1 MRPRGATTSPP
12 TPTLGRGRAQWVWLG
27 FTPPRLLVCSFGRTL
42 GFVLAFALFASVAPE
57 VAAQDMT
64 AANRE
69 VSDLESDTQRLMASR
84 VRPHDLKS
92 DTFVEERLTD
102 GELYLRLEDYLR
114 AAILLMDIVEHYPT
128 HRAYPEALFLLGE
141 SLFFAGDH
149 LGARKRYAEVID
161 RSSDPAFSP
170 YLQMALS
177 RLIEIAIHTRDFRE
191 VDGYFARLEA
201 LPSSTLSVTTA
212 YFRAKYLYNRAVPLD
227 DVLNAPRN
235 AAIRG
240 VDQGRLEQARKGFI
254 AIPGGT
260 EFSLRSKYFVGTI
273 HILRGEYLD
282 AIAAFHGVL
291 GHEPTNEQERE
302 VVELAY
308 LALGR
313 LYYETEQLEQALEA
327 YRAIPQTSAHFGN
340 ALYELAWTYIRLG
353 DPIQAERALEVLSVA
368 APDSPLNADGK
379 VLRGDLLARTGR
391 YDEADVVFGEVRET
405 FGPIR
410 DELARTRQNHPDLH
424 AYFQKVVREN
434 LDHFDIDDFLPES
447 ARRWITLEG
456 DYERALEVLADLSQA
471 KQLVRETD
479 ELAERIT
486 AVLSAPNRVSVF
498 SDLRRQRERTTGL
511 RNRAARARGTL
522 ISSEAQTRGNRQGEA
537 ARIRTRR
544 QDLQAEVMKMPI
556 ETEDFIDRDFDKLE
570 EYRLAE
576 RELQGLRVEILG
588 LEARI
593 VASRTGLAA
602 VDPEKVDRE
611 GLRADI
617 NRHDAEIKRYEEQL
631 IWIRRRLEVGRLH
644 VGVGDKRYQADDAE
658 RSKFIDA
665 VNREREL
672 SGSGGPAYDAAFSR
686 VAAVVRQLD
695 QRDAEV
701 AAMVRRR
708 VAGMLE
714 VVDEETANLA
724 RYRVSLG
731 SLEGETEHVVGAITY
746 LNFNRV
752 HNRFYDLVLRA
763 DLGKIDVSWA
773 RREDHRLRID
783 ALTRERARELQALDD
798 EFRDV
803 MDEGRSSE
811 GEP

>member
-12 TPTLGRGRAQWVWLG
+12 TPTLGRGRRVWREWV
-27 FTPPRLLVCSFGRTL
+27 P
-42 GFVLAFALFASVAPE
+42 FALCVSLLASVASVGSG

-69 VSDLESDTQRLMASR
+69 VSDLESDTQRLMERR
-84 VRPHDLKS
+84 VHPHDLKS
-92 DTFVEERLTD
+92 ETFVEERLTD

-141 SLFFAGDH
+141 SLFLAGDY

-161 RSSDPAFSP
+161 RSADPTFSP
-170 YLQMALS
+170 FLQRSLS

-201 LPSSTLSVTTA
+201 LPSATLSITTA
-212 YFRAKYLYNRAVPLD
+212 YFRAKYLYNRAVPVD
-227 DVLNAPRN
+227 DVLNAPAN
-235 AAIRG
+235 AALRG

-273 HILRGEYLD
+273 HTLRGEYLD

-291 GHEPTNEQERE
+291 GHEATNDEERQ
-302 VVELAY
+302 VIELTY

-313 LYYETEQLEQALEA
+313 LYYETEQLEQAIEA
-327 YRAIPQTSAHFGN
+327 YRAIEQTSSHFAE

-353 DPIQAERALEVLSVA
+353 DAIQAERALEVLSVA

-379 VLRGDLLARTGR
+379 VLRGDLLARGGR
-391 YDEADVVFGEVRET
+391 YDEAEVVFEEVRAT

-410 DELARTRQNHPDLH
+410 DDLDRTRRDHPDLH
-424 AYFQKVVREN
+424 AYFRRVVRKN

-447 ARRWITLEG
+447 ARRWIVLEG
-456 DYERALEVLADLSQA
+456 DYQRALEVLADLSEA
-471 KQLVRETD
+471 KQLVIETD
-479 ELAERIT
+479 ELARRIT
-486 AVLSAPNRVSVF
+486 AALSAPNRVSVF

-522 ISSEAQTRGNRQGEA
+522 ITGEAQVRGNRAGEVT
-537 ARIRTRR
+537 RVRSRR
-544 QDLQAEVMKMPI
+544 QELQAEVLKMPI
-556 ETEDFIDRDFDKLE
+556 DTEDFIDRDLEKLE
-570 EYRLAE
+570 EYRAAE
-576 RELQGLRVEILG
+576 RSLQGLRVEILG

-593 VASRTGLAA
+593 VASRTGLGA
-602 VDPEKVDRE
+602 VDPAKVDPEALRE
-611 GLRADI
+611 QLEQ
-617 NRHDAEIKRYEEQL
+617 HEAEIKKHEEQL
-631 IWIRRRLEVGRLH
+631 TWIRRRLEVGRLH

-658 RSKFIDA
+658 RAKFINLVD
-665 VNREREL
+665 REREL
-672 SGSGGPAYDAAFSR
+672 AGSGGPAYDAVFVR
-686 VAAVVRQLD
+686 VASVERRLD

-708 VAGMLE
+708 VAEMLV

-724 RYRVSLG
+724 RYRVALRSF
-731 SLEGETEHVVGAITY
+731 EGETEDVVGAITY
-746 LNFNRV
+746 LNFDRV
-752 HNRFYDLVLRA
+752 HNRFYELVLRA
-763 DLGKIDVSWA
+763 DLGTIDIAWA

-783 ALTRERARELQALDD
+783 SLTRERARELQALDD

-803 MDEGRSSE
+803 MDQNQGGE

>member
-12 TPTLGRGRAQWVWLG
+12 TPTLGRGRAKRVWLG
-27 FTPPRLLVCSFGRTL
+27 FTPPNLVLWTFGL
-42 GFVLAFALFASVAPE
+42 VLPFALVASVPPD

-114 AAILLMDIVEHYPT
+114 SAILLMDIVEHYPT
-128 HRAYPEALFLLGE
+128 HRAYPEALYLLGE
-141 SLFFAGDH
+141 SLFFAGDY

-161 RSSDPAFSP
+161 RSGDPAFSP

-177 RLIEIAIHTRDFRE
+177 RLVEIAIHTRDFRD

-201 LPSSTLSVTTA
+201 LPSATLSVTTA

-227 DVLNAPRN
+227 DLLNAPRN

-240 VDQGRLEQARKGFI
+240 VDQVRLEQARQGFI

-291 GHEPTNEQERE
+291 GHEPTNEHERE

-327 YRAIPQTSAHFGN
+327 YRAIPQTSAHFAN

-353 DPIQAERALEVLSVA
+353 DAVQAERALEVLSVA

-391 YDEADVVFGEVRET
+391 YDEADVVFEEVRET

-424 AYFQKVVREN
+424 AYFRKVVREN

-537 ARIRTRR
+537 ARLRTRR

-611 GLRADI
+611 RLRADI
-617 NRHDAEIKRYEEQL
+617 NRHDAEIQQYEEQL

-658 RSKFIDA
+658 RSKFIHA

-686 VAAVVRQLD
+686 VAAVERQLD

-724 RYRVSLG
+724 RYRVALG
-731 SLEGETEHVVGAITY
+731 SLEGETERVVGAITY

-752 HNRFYDLVLRA
+752 QNRFYDLVLRA

>member
-1 MRPRGATTSPP
+1 
-12 TPTLGRGRAQWVWLG
+12 VWLG
-27 FTPPRLLVCSFGRTL
+27 FIRFA
-42 GFVLAFALFASVAPE
+42 LAFSLFASVTPD
-57 VAAQDMT
+57 VAAQDLA

-69 VSDLESDTQRLMASR
+69 VSDLESDAQRLMANP

-92 DTFVEERLTD
+92 NTFVEERLTD

-141 SLFFAGDH
+141 SLFFAGDY

-212 YFRAKYLYNRAVPLD
+212 YFRAKYLYNRAVPID
-227 DVLNAPRN
+227 DVLNGPPN
-235 AAIRG
+235 AAIQG

-254 AIPGGT
+254 AIPSGT

-273 HILRGEYLD
+273 HTLRGEYLD

-291 GHEPTNEQERE
+291 GHDPANEQERQ
-302 VVELAY
+302 VVELTY

-313 LYYETEQLEQALEA
+313 LYYETDQLEQALEA
-327 YRAIPQTSAHFGN
+327 YRAVEQTSPHFDE
-340 ALYELAWTYIRLG
+340 ALYELAWNYIRMG
-353 DPIQAERALEVLSVA
+353 DAVQAERALEVLSVA

-379 VLRGDLLARTGR
+379 VLQGDLLARTGR
-391 YDEADVVFGEVRET
+391 YDEAEVVFDEVRAT

-410 DELARTRQNHPDLH
+410 DDLARTRQQHPDLH
-424 AYFQKVVREN
+424 AYFRRVVREN

-447 ARRWITLEG
+447 ARRWIDLEG
-456 DYERALEVLADLSQA
+456 DYERALEVLADLSEA
-471 KQLVRETD
+471 KQLVQETD
-479 ELAERIT
+479 ELAQRIK
-486 AVLSAPNRVSVF
+486 AALSAPNRVSVF

-511 RNRAARARGTL
+511 RNRAARVRGTL
-522 ISSEAQTRGNRQGEA
+522 INSETQVQGDRRGEA
-537 ARIRTRR
+537 ARVRARR
-544 QDLQAEVMKMPI
+544 GELQAEVMKMPV

-570 EYRLAE
+570 EYRVAE
-576 RELQGLRVEILG
+576 RDLQGLRVEILG

-602 VDPEKVDRE
+602 VDPQKVDPRA
-611 GLRADI
+611 LRAQLD
-617 NRHDAEIKRYEEQL
+617 RHEVEVQEYEEQL
-631 IWIRRRLEVGRLH
+631 TWLRRRLEVGRLH
-644 VGVGDKRYQADDAE
+644 VGVGDKRYQADDTE
-658 RSKFIDA
+658 RTKFINLVD
-665 VNREREL
+665 REREL
-672 SGSGGPAYDAAFSR
+672 VGSGGPGYDAAFSR
-686 VAAVVRQLD
+686 VAAVERQLD

-701 AAMVRRR
+701 AARVQRR
-708 VAGMLE
+708 VAEMLA

-724 RYRVSLG
+724 RYRVALG
-731 SLEGETEHVVGAITY
+731 SLEGETEDVVGAITY

-752 HNRFYDLVLRA
+752 HDRFHDLVLRA
-763 DLGKIDVSWA
+763 DVGKIDVSWA

-803 MDEGRSSE
+803 MDQHQVGE

>member
-1 MRPRGATTSPP
+1 
-12 TPTLGRGRAQWVWLG
+12 
-27 FTPPRLLVCSFGRTL
+27 
-42 GFVLAFALFASVAPE
+42 
-57 VAAQDMT
+57 MT

-69 VSDLESDTQRLMASR
+69 VSDLESDTQRLMERR
-84 VRPHDLKS
+84 VHPHDLKS
-92 DTFVEERLTD
+92 ETFVEERLTD

-141 SLFFAGDH
+141 SLFLAGDY

-161 RSSDPAFSP
+161 RSADPTFSP
-170 YLQMALS
+170 FLQRSLS

-201 LPSSTLSVTTA
+201 LPSATLSITTA
-212 YFRAKYLYNRAVPLD
+212 YFRAKYLYNRAVPVD
-227 DVLNAPRN
+227 DVLNAPAN
-235 AAIRG
+235 AALRG

-260 EFSLRSKYFVGTI
+260 DFSLRSKYFVGTI
-273 HILRGEYLD
+273 HTLRGEYLD

-291 GHEPTNEQERE
+291 GHEATNDEERQ
-302 VVELAY
+302 VIELTY

-313 LYYETEQLEQALEA
+313 LYYETEQLEQAIEA
-327 YRAIPQTSAHFGN
+327 YRAIEQTSSHFAE

-353 DPIQAERALEVLSVA
+353 DAIQAERALEVLSVA

-379 VLRGDLLARTGR
+379 VLRGDLLARSGR
-391 YDEADVVFGEVRET
+391 YDEAEVVFDEVRAT

-410 DELARTRQNHPDLH
+410 DDLDRTRRDHPDLH
-424 AYFQKVVREN
+424 AYFRRVVREN

-447 ARRWITLEG
+447 ARRWIVLEG
-456 DYERALEVLADLSQA
+456 DYQRALEVLADLSEA
-471 KQLVRETD
+471 KQLVIETD
-479 ELAERIT
+479 ELARRIT
-486 AVLSAPNRVSVF
+486 AALSAPNRVSVF

-522 ISSEAQTRGNRQGEA
+522 ITGEAQVRGNRAGEVT
-537 ARIRTRR
+537 RVRSRR
-544 QDLQAEVMKMPI
+544 QELQAEVLKMPI
-556 ETEDFIDRDFDKLE
+556 DTEDFIDRDLEKLE
-570 EYRLAE
+570 EYRAAE
-576 RELQGLRVEILG
+576 RSLQGLRVEILG
-588 LEARI
+588 LEARV
-593 VASRTGLAA
+593 VASRTGLRA
-602 VDPEKVDRE
+602 VDPAKVDPEALRE
-611 GLRADI
+611 QLEQ
-617 NRHDAEIKRYEEQL
+617 HEAEIKKHEEQL
-631 IWIRRRLEVGRLH
+631 TWIRRRLEVGRLH

-658 RSKFIDA
+658 RAKFINLVD
-665 VNREREL
+665 REREL
-672 SGSGGPAYDAAFSR
+672 AGSGGPAYDAAFVR
-686 VAAVVRQLD
+686 VASVERRLD

-708 VAGMLE
+708 VAEMLV

-724 RYRVSLG
+724 RYRVALRSF
-731 SLEGETEHVVGAITY
+731 EGETEDVVGAITY
-746 LNFNRV
+746 LNFDRV
-752 HNRFYDLVLRA
+752 HNRFYELVLRA
-763 DLGKIDVSWA
+763 DLGTIDIAWA

-783 ALTRERARELQALDD
+783 SLTRERARELQALDD

-803 MDEGRSSE
+803 MDQNQGGE

>member
-12 TPTLGRGRAQWVWLG
+12 TPILGRGRAQRVWLG
-27 FTPPRLLVCSFGRTL
+27 FLLAL
-42 GFVLAFALFASVAPE
+42 GLLASAVPE
-57 VAAQDMT
+57 VAAQDLRN
-64 AANRE
+64 ANRALA
-69 VSDLESDTQRLMASR
+69 DLESDTQRLMADR

-114 AAILLMDIVEHYPT
+114 AAILFTDIVDHYPT

-141 SLFFAGDH
+141 SLFFADDY

-161 RSSDPAFSP
+161 RSSEPTFSP

-177 RLIEIAIHTRDFRE
+177 RLIEIAIYTRDFRD
-191 VDGYFARLEA
+191 VDGYFVRLEA

-212 YFRAKYLYNRAVPLD
+212 YFRAKYLYNRAVPID
-227 DVLNAPRN
+227 DVLNAPAN

-254 AIPGGT
+254 AIPSGT

-273 HILRGEYLD
+273 HTLRGEYLD

-291 GHEPTNEQERE
+291 GHEPDHEQERR
-302 VVELAY
+302 VVELTY

-313 LYYETEQLEQALEA
+313 LYYETEHLEQAVEA
-327 YRAIPQTSAHFGN
+327 YRAVEQTSPHFDE
-340 ALYELAWTYIRLG
+340 ALYELAWTYIRMG
-353 DPIQAERALEVLSVA
+353 DAIQAERALEVLSVA
-368 APDSPLNADGK
+368 APDSALNADGK

-391 YDEADVVFGEVRET
+391 YDEAEVVFDEVRAT

-410 DELARTRQNHPDLH
+410 DDLELTRREHPDLH
-424 AYFQKVVREN
+424 AYFRQVVREN
-434 LDHFDIDDFLPES
+434 LDDFDIDDFLPES
-447 ARRWITLEG
+447 ARRWIDLEG
-456 DYERALEVLADLSQA
+456 DYERALEVLADLSES
-471 KQLVRETD
+471 KKLVRETK

-498 SDLRRQRERTTGL
+498 SDLRRQRERTTGI
-511 RNRAARARGTL
+511 RNRAARTRATL
-522 ISSEAQTRGNRQGEA
+522 IDNEAQARGNRPGEVERVR
-537 ARIRTRR
+537 ARRR
-544 QDLQAEVMKMPI
+544 EIQAQVMKMPV
-556 ETEDFIDRDFDKLE
+556 ETEDFIERDLGKLE
-570 EYRLAE
+570 EYRAAE
-576 RELQGLRVEILG
+576 RDLQGLRVEILG

-593 VASRTGLAA
+593 VASRSGLVA
-602 VDPEKVDRE
+602 VDPEKVDPRALRSQLE
-611 GLRADI
+611 G
-617 NRHDAEIKRYEEQL
+617 HEAEVKDYEEEL
-631 IWIRRRLEVGRLH
+631 TWIRRRLEVGRLH
-644 VGVGDKRYQADDAE
+644 IGVGDKRYQADDAE
-658 RSKFIDA
+658 RAKFIDL
-665 VNREREL
+665 VDRERKL
-672 SGSGGPAYDAAFSR
+672 AGSGGPGYDTAFSR
-686 VAAVVRQLD
+686 IVAVERQLD

-701 AAMVRRR
+701 AAMVQRR
-708 VAGMLE
+708 VSSMLV

-724 RYRVSLG
+724 RYRASLG
-731 SLEGETEHVVGAITY
+731 SLEGETEDVVGAITY

-752 HNRFYDLVLRA
+752 HGRFYDLVLRA
-763 DLGKIDVSWA
+763 DVGKIDVSWA

-803 MDEGRSSE
+803 MDENQGTE
-811 GEP
+811 GGE

>member
-12 TPTLGRGRAQWVWLG
+12 TPTLGRGRAQRLWLG
-27 FTPPRLLVCSFGRTL
+27 FIRFA
-42 GFVLAFALFASVAPE
+42 LAFSLFASVTPD
-57 VAAQDMT
+57 VAAQDLA

-69 VSDLESDTQRLMASR
+69 VSDLESDTQRLMANP

-92 DTFVEERLTD
+92 NTFVEERLTD

-141 SLFFAGDH
+141 SLFFAGDY

-212 YFRAKYLYNRAVPLD
+212 YFRAKYLYNRAVPID
-227 DVLNAPRN
+227 DVLNGPPN
-235 AAIRG
+235 AAIQG
-240 VDQGRLEQARKGFI
+240 VDQGRLEQARKGLI
-254 AIPGGT
+254 AIPSGT

-273 HILRGEYLD
+273 HTLRGEYLD

-291 GHEPTNEQERE
+291 GHDPANEQERQ
-302 VVELAY
+302 VVELTY

-313 LYYETEQLEQALEA
+313 LYYETDQLEQALEA
-327 YRAIPQTSAHFGN
+327 YRAVEQTSPHFDE
-340 ALYELAWTYIRLG
+340 ALYELAWNYIRMG
-353 DPIQAERALEVLSVA
+353 DAVQAERALEVLSVA
-368 APDSPLNADGK
+368 APDSALNADGK

-391 YDEADVVFGEVRET
+391 YDEAEVVFDEVRTT

-410 DELARTRQNHPDLH
+410 DDLARTRQEHPDLH
-424 AYFQKVVREN
+424 AYFRTVVREN

-447 ARRWITLEG
+447 ARRWIDLEG
-456 DYERALEVLADLSQA
+456 DYERALEVLADLSEA
-471 KQLVRETD
+471 KQLVQETD
-479 ELAERIT
+479 ELAQRIK
-486 AVLSAPNRVSVF
+486 AALSAPNRVSVF

-522 ISSEAQTRGNRQGEA
+522 INGETQVQGDRRGEV
-537 ARIRTRR
+537 ARVRARR
-544 QDLQAEVMKMPI
+544 RELQAEVMKMPV
-556 ETEDFIDRDFDKLE
+556 ETEDFIDRDFEKLE
-570 EYRLAE
+570 EYRVAE
-576 RELQGLRVEILG
+576 RDLQGLRVEILG

-602 VDPEKVDRE
+602 VDPEKVDPKA
-611 GLRADI
+611 LRAQLD
-617 NRHDAEIKRYEEQL
+617 RHEVEVKEYEEQL
-631 IWIRRRLEVGRLH
+631 TWLRRRLEVGRLH
-644 VGVGDKRYQADDAE
+644 VGVGDKRYQADDTE
-658 RSKFIDA
+658 RTKFINLVD
-665 VNREREL
+665 REREL
-672 SGSGGPAYDAAFSR
+672 VGSGGPGYDAAFSR
-686 VAAVVRQLD
+686 VAAVERQLD

-701 AAMVRRR
+701 AARVQRR
-708 VAGMLE
+708 VAEMLA

-724 RYRVSLG
+724 RYRVALG
-731 SLEGETEHVVGAITY
+731 SLEGETEDVVGAITY

-752 HNRFYDLVLRA
+752 HDRFHDLVLRA
-763 DLGKIDVSWA
+763 DVGKIDVSWA

-803 MDEGRSSE
+803 MDQNQVGE

>member
-1 MRPRGATTSPP
+1 
-12 TPTLGRGRAQWVWLG
+12 
-27 FTPPRLLVCSFGRTL
+27 
-42 GFVLAFALFASVAPE
+42 LAFSLFASVTPD
-57 VAAQDMT
+57 VAAQDLA

-69 VSDLESDTQRLMASR
+69 VSDLESDTQRLMANP

-92 DTFVEERLTD
+92 NTFVEERLTD

-141 SLFFAGDH
+141 SLFFAGDY

-212 YFRAKYLYNRAVPLD
+212 YFRAKYLYNRAVPID
-227 DVLNAPRN
+227 DVLNGPPN
-235 AAIRG
+235 AAIQG

-254 AIPGGT
+254 AIPSGT

-273 HILRGEYLD
+273 HTLRGEYLD

-291 GHEPTNEQERE
+291 GHDPANEQERQ
-302 VVELAY
+302 VVELTY

-313 LYYETEQLEQALEA
+313 LYYETDQLEQALEA
-327 YRAIPQTSAHFGN
+327 YRAVEQTSPHFDE
-340 ALYELAWTYIRLG
+340 ALYELAWNYIRMG
-353 DPIQAERALEVLSVA
+353 DAVQAERALEVLSVA
-368 APDSPLNADGK
+368 APDSALNADGK

-391 YDEADVVFGEVRET
+391 YDEAEVVFDEVRAT

-410 DELARTRQNHPDLH
+410 DDLARTRQEHPDLH
-424 AYFQKVVREN
+424 AYFRTVVREN

-447 ARRWITLEG
+447 ARRWIDLEG
-456 DYERALEVLADLSQA
+456 DYERALEVLADLSEA
-471 KQLVRETD
+471 KQLVQETD
-479 ELAERIT
+479 ELAQRIK
-486 AVLSAPNRVSVF
+486 AALSAPNRVSVF

-522 ISSEAQTRGNRQGEA
+522 INGETQVQGDRRGEV
-537 ARIRTRR
+537 ARVRARR
-544 QDLQAEVMKMPI
+544 RELQAEVMKMPV

-570 EYRLAE
+570 EYRVAE
-576 RELQGLRVEILG
+576 RDLQGLRVEILG

-602 VDPEKVDRE
+602 VDPEKVDPKA
-611 GLRADI
+611 LRAQLD
-617 NRHDAEIKRYEEQL
+617 RHEVEVKEYEEQL
-631 IWIRRRLEVGRLH
+631 TWLRRRLEVGRLH
-644 VGVGDKRYQADDAE
+644 VGVGDKRYQADDTE
-658 RSKFIDA
+658 RTKFINLVD
-665 VNREREL
+665 REREL
-672 SGSGGPAYDAAFSR
+672 VGSGGPGYDAAFSR
-686 VAAVVRQLD
+686 VAAVERQLD

-701 AAMVRRR
+701 AARVQRR
-708 VAGMLE
+708 VAEMLA

-724 RYRVSLG
+724 RYRVALG
-731 SLEGETEHVVGAITY
+731 SLEGETEDVVGAITY

-752 HNRFYDLVLRA
+752 HDRFHDLVLRA
-763 DLGKIDVSWA
+763 DVGKIDVSWA

-803 MDEGRSSE
+803 MDQNQVGE
-811 GEP
+811 GEQ

>member
-1 MRPRGATTSPP
+1 MAFG
-12 TPTLGRGRAQWVWLG
+12 LCG
-27 FTPPRLLVCSFGRTL
+27 SF
-42 GFVLAFALFASVAPE
+42 APE
-57 VAAQDMT
+57 VAAQDVT

-69 VSDLESDTQRLMASR
+69 VADLESDTQRLMASR

-141 SLFFAGDH
+141 SLFFAGDY

-161 RSSDPAFSP
+161 RGSDPAFAP

-191 VDGYFARLEA
+191 VDRYFARLES

-212 YFRAKYLYNRAVPLD
+212 YFRAKYLYNRAVPVD
-227 DVLNAPRN
+227 DVLNTPPDT
-235 AAIRG
+235 AIQG
-240 VDQGRLEQARKGFI
+240 VDPGRLEQARKGFI

-273 HILRGEYLD
+273 HTLRGEYLD

-291 GHEPTNEQERE
+291 GHEPANEQERQ
-302 VVELAY
+302 VVELTY

-313 LYYETEQLEQALEA
+313 LYYETEQLEQAIEA
-327 YRAIPQTSAHFGN
+327 YRAIQQTSVHFDD
-340 ALYELAWTYIRLG
+340 ALFELAWTYIRMG
-353 DPIQAERALEVLSVA
+353 DAIQAERALEVLSVA

-391 YDEADVVFGEVRET
+391 YEEAGVVFDEVRAT

-410 DELARTRQNHPDLH
+410 DELARRRQEHPDLH
-424 AYFQKVVREN
+424 AHFRRVVREN

-447 ARRWITLEG
+447 ARRWIDLEG
-456 DYERALEVLADLSQA
+456 DYERALEVLADLSEA

-479 ELAERIT
+479 ELAQRIT
-486 AVLSAPNRVSVF
+486 AALSAPNRVSVF

-522 ISSEAQTRGNRQGEA
+522 INGEAQARGNRSGEV
-537 ARIRTRR
+537 ARVRERR
-544 QDLQAEVMKMPI
+544 QELQAEVMKMPV
-556 ETEDFIDRDFDKLE
+556 ETEDFIDRDSEKLE

-593 VASRTGLAA
+593 VASKTGLAYVDPA
-602 VDPEKVDRE
+602 KVDPEA
-611 GLRADI
+611 LRRQI
-617 NRHDAEIKRYEEQL
+617 EQHDAEIKQHEEQL
-631 IWIRRRLEVGRLH
+631 VWIRRRLEVGRLH

-658 RSKFIDA
+658 REKFIDL
-665 VNREREL
+665 VERERKL
-672 SGSGGPAYDAAFSR
+672 AGSGGPTYDAAFSR
-686 VAAVVRQLD
+686 VAVVERQLD

-708 VAGMLE
+708 GLTDAGSGRRGDRQPRALSQS
-714 VVDEETANLA
+714 ARLA
-724 RYRVSLG
+724 RR
-731 SLEGETEHVVGAITY
+731 
-746 LNFNRV
+746 
-752 HNRFYDLVLRA
+752 
-763 DLGKIDVSWA
+763 
-773 RREDHRLRID
+773 
-783 ALTRERARELQALDD
+783 
-798 EFRDV
+798 
-803 MDEGRSSE
+803 
-811 GEP
+811 

>member
-12 TPTLGRGRAQWVWLG
+12 TPTLGRGRAQRVWLG
-27 FTPPRLLVCSFGRTL
+27 FIQL
-42 GFVLAFALFASVAPE
+42 VLAFGLFASAAPE
-57 VAAQDMT
+57 VAAQDVT

-69 VSDLESDTQRLMASR
+69 VSDLESDTQRLMATR

-92 DTFVEERLTD
+92 STFVEERLTD

-114 AAILLMDIVEHYPT
+114 AAILLMDVVEHYPT

-141 SLFFAGDH
+141 SLFLAGDY

-161 RSSDPAFSP
+161 RSSEPAFSP
-170 YLQMALS
+170 HLQMSLS

-212 YFRAKYLYNRAVPLD
+212 YFRAKYLYNRAVPVD
-227 DVLNAPRN
+227 DVLNAPAT

-240 VDQGRLEQARKGFI
+240 IDQGPLEQARKGFI

-273 HILRGEYLD
+273 HTLRGEYLD

-291 GHEPTNEQERE
+291 GHEPANEQERL
-302 VVELAY
+302 VVELTY

-313 LYYETEQLEQALEA
+313 LYYETEQPEQAIEA
-327 YRAIPQTSAHFGN
+327 YRAIPQTSVHFGE
-340 ALYELAWTYIRLG
+340 ALYELAWTYIRMG
-353 DPIQAERALEVLSVA
+353 DAIQAERALELLAVA
-368 APDSPLNADGK
+368 APESPLNADGK

-391 YDEADVVFGEVRET
+391 YDEAEVVFDEVRET

-410 DELARTRQNHPDLH
+410 DELARKRQEHPDLH
-424 AYFQKVVREN
+424 AYFRKVVREN
-434 LDHFDIDDFLPES
+434 LDHFDIDDFIPES
-447 ARRWITLEG
+447 ARRWIDLEG
-456 DYERALEVLADLSQA
+456 DYERALEVLADLSEA

-479 ELAERIT
+479 ELAQRIT

-522 ISSEAQTRGNRQGEA
+522 INTEAQARGNRQGEV
-537 ARIRTRR
+537 ARIRSRR
-544 QDLQAEVMKMPI
+544 QELQAAVMKMPV
-556 ETEDFIDRDFDKLE
+556 ETEDFIDRDLDKLG

-588 LEARI
+588 LEARV
-593 VASRTGLAA
+593 VASRTGLAS
-602 VDPEKVDRE
+602 VDPEKVDPNA
-611 GLRADI
+611 LRAQIDQHEADI
-617 NRHDAEIKRYEEQL
+617 QQYEEQL
-631 IWIRRRLEVGRLH
+631 TWIRRRLEVGRLH

-658 RSKFIDA
+658 RSKFIELVD
-665 VNREREL
+665 REREL
-672 SGSGGPAYDAAFSR
+672 AGSGGPAYNAAFSR
-686 VAAVVRQLD
+686 VTAVERQLD

-708 VAGMLE
+708 VSGMLA

-724 RYRVSLG
+724 RYRAALG
-731 SLEGETEHVVGAITY
+731 SLEGETEDVVGAITY

-752 HNRFYDLVLRA
+752 HERFYDLVLRA

-783 ALTRERARELQALDD
+783 GLTRERARELQALDD

-803 MDEGRSSE
+803 MDEGQGSE

>member
-1 MRPRGATTSPP
+1 
-12 TPTLGRGRAQWVWLG
+12 VWLG
-27 FTPPRLLVCSFGRTL
+27 FIRFA
-42 GFVLAFALFASVAPE
+42 LAFSLFASVTPD
-57 VAAQDMT
+57 VAAQDLA

-69 VSDLESDTQRLMASR
+69 VSDLESDAQRLMANP

-92 DTFVEERLTD
+92 NTFVEERLTD

-141 SLFFAGDH
+141 SLFFAGDY

-212 YFRAKYLYNRAVPLD
+212 YFRAKYLYNRAVPID
-227 DVLNAPRN
+227 DVLNGPPN
-235 AAIRG
+235 AAIQD

-254 AIPGGT
+254 AIPSGT

-273 HILRGEYLD
+273 HTLRGEYLD

-291 GHEPTNEQERE
+291 GHDPANEQERQ
-302 VVELAY
+302 VVELTY

-313 LYYETEQLEQALEA
+313 LYYETDQLEQALEA
-327 YRAIPQTSAHFGN
+327 YRAVEQTSPHFDE
-340 ALYELAWTYIRLG
+340 ALYELAWNYIRMG
-353 DPIQAERALEVLSVA
+353 DAVQAERALEVLSVA

-379 VLRGDLLARTGR
+379 VLQGDLLARTGR
-391 YDEADVVFGEVRET
+391 YDEAEVVFDEVRAT

-410 DELARTRQNHPDLH
+410 DDLARTRQQHPDLH
-424 AYFQKVVREN
+424 AYFRRVVREN

-447 ARRWITLEG
+447 ARRWIDLEG
-456 DYERALEVLADLSQA
+456 DYERALEVLADLSEA
-471 KQLVRETD
+471 KQLVQETD
-479 ELAERIT
+479 ELAQRIK
-486 AVLSAPNRVSVF
+486 AALSAPNRVSVF

-511 RNRAARARGTL
+511 RNRAARVRGTL
-522 ISSEAQTRGNRQGEA
+522 INSETQVQGDRRGEA
-537 ARIRTRR
+537 ARVRARR
-544 QDLQAEVMKMPI
+544 GELQAEVMKMPV

-570 EYRLAE
+570 EYRVAE
-576 RELQGLRVEILG
+576 RDLQGLRVEILG

-602 VDPEKVDRE
+602 VDPQKVDPRA
-611 GLRADI
+611 LRAQLD
-617 NRHDAEIKRYEEQL
+617 RHEVEVQEYEEQL
-631 IWIRRRLEVGRLH
+631 TWLRRRLEVGRLH
-644 VGVGDKRYQADDAE
+644 VGVGDKRYQADDTE
-658 RSKFIDA
+658 RTKFINLVD
-665 VNREREL
+665 REREL
-672 SGSGGPAYDAAFSR
+672 VGSGGPGYDAAFSR
-686 VAAVVRQLD
+686 VAAVERQLD

-701 AAMVRRR
+701 AARVQRR
-708 VAGMLE
+708 VAEMLA

-724 RYRVSLG
+724 RYRVALG
-731 SLEGETEHVVGAITY
+731 SLEGETEDVVGAITY

-752 HNRFYDLVLRA
+752 HDRFHDLVLRA
-763 DLGKIDVSWA
+763 DVGKIDVSWA

-803 MDEGRSSE
+803 MDQHQVGE

>member
-1 MRPRGATTSPP
+1 
-12 TPTLGRGRAQWVWLG
+12 
-27 FTPPRLLVCSFGRTL
+27 
-42 GFVLAFALFASVAPE
+42 
-57 VAAQDMT
+57 MT

-69 VSDLESDTQRLMASR
+69 VSDLESDTQRLMERR
-84 VRPHDLKS
+84 VHPHDLKS
-92 DTFVEERLTD
+92 ETFVEERLTD

-141 SLFFAGDH
+141 SLFLAGDY

-161 RSSDPAFSP
+161 RSADPTFSP
-170 YLQMALS
+170 FLQRSLS

-201 LPSSTLSVTTA
+201 LPSATLSITTA
-212 YFRAKYLYNRAVPLD
+212 YFRAKYLYNRAVPVD
-227 DVLNAPRN
+227 DVLNAPAN
-235 AAIRG
+235 AALRG

-273 HILRGEYLD
+273 HTLRGEYLD

-291 GHEPTNEQERE
+291 GHEATNDEERQ
-302 VVELAY
+302 VIELTY

-313 LYYETEQLEQALEA
+313 LYYETEQLEQAIEA
-327 YRAIPQTSAHFGN
+327 YRAIEQTSSHFAE

-353 DPIQAERALEVLSVA
+353 DAIQAERALEVLSVA

-379 VLRGDLLARTGR
+379 VLRGDLLARSGR
-391 YDEADVVFGEVRET
+391 YDEAEVVFDEVRTT

-410 DELARTRQNHPDLH
+410 DDLDRTRRDHPDLH
-424 AYFQKVVREN
+424 AYFRRVVREN
-434 LDHFDIDDFLPES
+434 LEHFDIDDFLPES
-447 ARRWITLEG
+447 ARRWIVLEG
-456 DYERALEVLADLSQA
+456 DYQRALEVLADLSEA
-471 KQLVRETD
+471 KQLVIETD
-479 ELAERIT
+479 ELARRIT
-486 AVLSAPNRVSVF
+486 AALSAPNRVSVF

-522 ISSEAQTRGNRQGEA
+522 ITGEAQVRGNRAGEVT
-537 ARIRTRR
+537 RVRSRR
-544 QDLQAEVMKMPI
+544 QELQAEVLKMPI
-556 ETEDFIDRDFDKLE
+556 DTEDFIDRDLEKLE
-570 EYRLAE
+570 EYRAAE
-576 RELQGLRVEILG
+576 RSLQGLRVEILG

-593 VASRTGLAA
+593 VASRTGLGA
-602 VDPEKVDRE
+602 VDPAKVDPEALRE
-611 GLRADI
+611 QLEQ
-617 NRHDAEIKRYEEQL
+617 HEAEVKKHEEQL
-631 IWIRRRLEVGRLH
+631 TWIRRRLEVGRLH

-658 RSKFIDA
+658 RAKFINLVD
-665 VNREREL
+665 REREL
-672 SGSGGPAYDAAFSR
+672 AGSGGPAYDAAFVR
-686 VAAVVRQLD
+686 VASVERRLD

-708 VAGMLE
+708 VAEMLV

-724 RYRVSLG
+724 RYRVALRSF
-731 SLEGETEHVVGAITY
+731 EGETEDVVGAITY
-746 LNFNRV
+746 LNFDRV
-752 HNRFYDLVLRA
+752 HNRFYELVLRA
-763 DLGKIDVSWA
+763 DLGTIDIAWA

-783 ALTRERARELQALDD
+783 SLTRERARELQALDD

-803 MDEGRSSE
+803 MDQNQGGE

>member
-1 MRPRGATTSPP
+1 
-12 TPTLGRGRAQWVWLG
+12 
-27 FTPPRLLVCSFGRTL
+27 
-42 GFVLAFALFASVAPE
+42 LAFSLFASVTPD
-57 VAAQDMT
+57 VAAQDLA

-69 VSDLESDTQRLMASR
+69 VSDLESDTQRLMANP

-92 DTFVEERLTD
+92 NTFVEERLTD

-141 SLFFAGDH
+141 SLFFAGDY

-212 YFRAKYLYNRAVPLD
+212 YFRAKYLYNRAVPID
-227 DVLNAPRN
+227 DVLNGPPN
-235 AAIRG
+235 AAIQG

-254 AIPGGT
+254 AIPSGT

-273 HILRGEYLD
+273 HTLRGEYLD

-291 GHEPTNEQERE
+291 GHDPANEQERQ
-302 VVELAY
+302 VVELTY

-313 LYYETEQLEQALEA
+313 LYYETDQLEQALEA
-327 YRAIPQTSAHFGN
+327 YRAVEQTSPHFDE
-340 ALYELAWTYIRLG
+340 ALYELAWNYIRMG
-353 DPIQAERALEVLSVA
+353 DAVQAERALEVLSVA
-368 APDSPLNADGK
+368 APDSALNADGK

-391 YDEADVVFGEVRET
+391 YDEAEVVFDEVRAT

-410 DELARTRQNHPDLH
+410 DDLARTRQEHPDLH
-424 AYFQKVVREN
+424 AYFRRVVREN

-447 ARRWITLEG
+447 ARRWIDLEG
-456 DYERALEVLADLSQA
+456 DYERALEVLADLSEA
-471 KQLVRETD
+471 KQLVQETD
-479 ELAERIT
+479 ELAQRIK
-486 AVLSAPNRVSVF
+486 AALSAPNRVSVF

-522 ISSEAQTRGNRQGEA
+522 INGETQVQGDRRGEV
-537 ARIRTRR
+537 ARVRARR
-544 QDLQAEVMKMPI
+544 RELQAEVMKMPV
-556 ETEDFIDRDFDKLE
+556 ETEDFIDRDFEKLE
-570 EYRLAE
+570 EYRVAE
-576 RELQGLRVEILG
+576 RDLQGLRVEILG

-602 VDPEKVDRE
+602 VDPEKVDPKA
-611 GLRADI
+611 LRAQLD
-617 NRHDAEIKRYEEQL
+617 RHEVEVKEYEEQL
-631 IWIRRRLEVGRLH
+631 TWLRRRLEVGRLH
-644 VGVGDKRYQADDAE
+644 VGVGDKRYQADDTE
-658 RSKFIDA
+658 RTKFINLVD
-665 VNREREL
+665 REREL
-672 SGSGGPAYDAAFSR
+672 VGSGGPGYDAAFSR
-686 VAAVVRQLD
+686 VAAVERQLD

-701 AAMVRRR
+701 AARVQRR
-708 VAGMLE
+708 VAEMLA

-724 RYRVSLG
+724 RYRVALG
-731 SLEGETEHVVGAITY
+731 SLEGETEDVVGAITY

-752 HNRFYDLVLRA
+752 HDRFHDLVLRA
-763 DLGKIDVSWA
+763 DVGKIDVSWA

-803 MDEGRSSE
+803 MDQNQVGE